1 VITGAYLPP
10 SDESGG
16 YGVVGVGAQTVRLT
30 RAVISDNAGGGA
42 LLIEGA
48 NGVFADL
55 VVARSQRVGGL
66 GIGVD
71 VGPGSISLERARF
84 LDNEGAAMQALGAA
98 DLVDV
103 EVSNLNVPVGDRAG
117 GFLVAE
123 GGEVTVRRLV
133 AQDVGQFGFTA
144 FVCGELTAE
153 DLVVRR
159 VGVGGPA
166 DHGLEGFGLGVNV
179 AENTNVTVSRVE
191 VTDTVGVGFAGIGPI
206 TIDDLRVTGV
216 MSEPAD
222 GTIGLGVFLEPG
234 AEVVG
239 HRWIVEDTQSAGI
252 GLTGAT
258 LDATDVF
265 VGAVSPRPC
274 AADDCADDPSAV
286 GVYSDRSS
294 RLDLTNFVLSG
305 AATGGAWTDG

>member
-1 VITGAYLPP
+1 
-10 SDESGG
+10 
-16 YGVVGVGAQTVRLT
+16 
-30 RAVISDNAGGGA
+30 
-42 LLIEGA
+42 
-48 NGVFADL
+48 
-55 VVARSQRVGGL
+55 
-66 GIGVD
+66 
-71 VGPGSISLERARF
+71 
-84 LDNEGAAMQALGAA
+84 
-98 DLVDV
+98 
-103 EVSNLNVPVGDRAG
+103 
-117 GFLVAE
+117 
-123 GGEVTVRRLV
+123 
-133 AQDVGQFGFTA
+133 
-144 FVCGELTAE
+144 
-153 DLVVRR
+153 
-159 VGVGGPA
+159 
-166 DHGLEGFGLGVNV
+166 
-179 AENTNVTVSRVE
+179 
-191 VTDTVGVGFAGIGPI
+191 VGFAGIGPI

-305 AATGGAWTDG
+305 AATGGAWTDGLLYLTNGVIEDTPFGFGSGGRNDVNWDAVDTSGAGAQSPDAEIVSPSMAYSQPG